1 MGEVVVTGMGL
12 VSALGLTLDISW
24 CRLLQGQ
31 SGIARHQ
38 PFSEVSPQP
47 LALVNQHPGHWVP
60 LLNTALCAAIAD
72 ANLSL
77 PLLDCGIVIGSSRGA
92 QADWEHLARNR
103 VLPHSEHSSPLD
115 CESFLTLY
123 GTTPAAIAATHLG
136 SQGPIL
142 SPRVACAT
150 GLWAIAQGATLIW
163 SGQCQRVAVGAVEA
177 PITPLTLAG
186 FDRMGALAPTGAYP
200 FDRQRQGFVL
210 GEGAAILVLEDRSCA
225 EQRSASIYGAILGF
239 GLTADGYHY
248 TAPAQDRRWAIAAV
262 SHALDRSG
270 LSPHDIHYIH
280 AHGTATPLNDQAE
293 AALIAHLF
301 PPSVPVSSTK
311 GATGHTLGAS
321 GAIGVIFAL
330 KAVQQ
335 QVLPPCV
342 GLRKPAFDLNL
353 IHTAQPS
360 SVQTALCLGFGFGGQ
375 NAALVVGVCK

>member
-1 MGEVVVTGMGL
+1 
-12 VSALGLTLDISW
+12 
-24 CRLLQGQ
+24 
-31 SGIARHQ
+31 
-38 PFSEVSPQP
+38 
-47 LALVNQHPGHWVP
+47 
-60 LLNTALCAAIAD
+60 
-72 ANLSL
+72 
-77 PLLDCGIVIGSSRGA
+77 
-92 QADWEHLARNR
+92 
-103 VLPHSEHSSPLD
+103 
-115 CESFLTLY
+115 
-123 GTTPAAIAATHLG
+123 
-136 SQGPIL
+136 
-142 SPRVACAT
+142 
-150 GLWAIAQGATLIW
+150 
-163 SGQCQRVAVGAVEA
+163 
-177 PITPLTLAG
+177 
-186 FDRMGALAPTGAYP
+186 MGALAPTGSYP

-210 GEGAAILVLEDRSCA
+210 GEGAAILVLEDRCCA

-262 SHALDRSG
+262 NHALERSG
-270 LSPHDIHYIH
+270 LSPRDIHYIH

-342 GLRKPAFDLNL
+342 GLREPAFDLNL
-353 IHTAQPS
+353 IQTAQLS